1 MNEERQQRPSIGRL
15 LGLACVAG
23 AAGMLAAA
31 DSEAA
36 TGRSFIA
43 PHEYALPSNVPD
55 GFDVFLVYGYLERGD
70 QAFDAKGD
78 KRRSDRTETM
88 VSLLKYSRG
97 WTLESNPNFGY
108 AWELIVPVI
117 GARNR
122 TARTSSSG
130 VGDPIV
136 APYIWYKLSDEVT
149 VGTDFLFQLPVG
161 DGDVGGGDSWK
172 FTNSVFID
180 VQLGKF
186 NYTGDVIWNFPGT
199 SNKEDAKAGKS
210 WSTEHL
216 FGYRVSPLVEPY
228 VGVAYEYQKTSAINP
243 ANSETDVLGGVMFHF
258 DKASASVHLLHT
270 VDGKNRPAGNSLN
283 FRLVWSL

>member
-1 MNEERQQRPSIGRL
+1 MTKQYAVRSSVRRL
-15 LGLACVAG
+15 LGLACLAG
-23 AAGMLAAA
+23 VTGLAGVT

-36 TGRSFIA
+36 TGRSFIG
-43 PHEYALPSNVPD
+43 PHEYALPTNVPD
-55 GFDVFLVYGYLERGD
+55 GFDVFLIYSYLDRAD
-70 QAFDAKGD
+70 RAFDADGD
-78 KRRSDRTETM
+78 KQRSDRTDTL

-108 AWELIVPVI
+108 AWELIVPVSS
-117 GARNR
+117 ARNR
-122 TARTSSSG
+122 TARTSASG
-130 VGDPIV
+130 IGDPIV
-136 APYIWYKLSDEVT
+136 APYIWYKLSDKVT

-161 DGDVGGGDSWK
+161 DSEVGGGDSWK

-180 VQLGKF
+180 AQLGKF

-199 SNKEDAKAGKS
+199 SNKADAKAGKS

-228 VGVAYEYQKTSAINP
+228 VGVAYEYQKASSINR

-258 DKASASVHLLHT
+258 KKASASFHVLHT

-283 FRLVWSL
+283 LRLVWPL